1 MTCIQILKSR
11 ETAPEATHVTIK
23 QMPLQCDTADNR
35 GDLGAAKPDWEVKE
49 RFTEEV
55 TLELSFEE

>member
-1 MTCIQILKSR
+1 M
-11 ETAPEATHVTIK
+11 HVTIQ

-49 RFTEEV
+49 RSAEEV
-55 TLELSFEE
+55 TLELGFEE

>member
-1 MTCIQILKSR
+1 M
-11 ETAPEATHVTIK
+11 HVTIK

-49 RFTEEV
+49 RFAEEV